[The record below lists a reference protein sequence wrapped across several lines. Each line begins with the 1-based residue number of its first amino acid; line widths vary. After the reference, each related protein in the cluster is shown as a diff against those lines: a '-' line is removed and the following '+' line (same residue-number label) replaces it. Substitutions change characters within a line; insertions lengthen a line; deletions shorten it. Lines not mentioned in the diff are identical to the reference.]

1 MPQFNRNLLK
11 YSIDE
16 GYFKKWSR
24 QMAYILGFSYADGC
38 IYKTSLSWDIQ
49 KRDLNLLKKINNII
63 NSNYPISIR
72 RNSCRLRVSNQIF
85 INHAIR
91 RGLFPK
97 KNIRKTLPGIPK
109 HLVRHFVRGY
119 LDGDGWIVLRN
130 GRNEV
135 DVGFANGGEDFLK
148 RLRTIIEKYL
158 NITSGKVRKKVK
170 ITPRGFRA
178 IAYQLD
184 YYSSNAI
191 KVINWMYDNLTK
203 KDLYLN
209 RKYEKYLE
217 AMNLNN
223 FLTSGTKKVR
233 IIQKDF
239 GKSMKTILREL
250 FNKQKLNGVQ
260 IAEILGVHS
269 SSVYRWLAKNGVK
282 YPMRRVKKNLW
293 TNLWN

>member
-1 MPQFNRNLLK
+1 MPIYNRKLLK

-24 QMAYILGFSYADGC
+24 QMAYVLGFSYADGC

-49 KRDLNLLKKINNII
+49 KRDLNLLEKINRTIV
-63 NSNYPISIR
+63 SNYPISVR
-72 RNSCRLRVSNQIF
+72 KNSYRLRISNQIF
-85 INHAIR
+85 INHAIK
-91 RGLFPK
+91 RGLLPK
-97 KNIRKTLPGIPK
+97 KNIRKTLPKIPK
-109 HLVRHFVRGY
+109 YLIRHFVRGY
-119 LDGDGWIVLRN
+119 LDGDGWIVIRKDH
-130 GRNEV
+130 NEV
-135 DVGFANGGEDFLK
+135 DVGFANGKSDFLESLE
-148 RLRTIIEKYL
+148 RVFNNYL
-158 NITSGKVRKKVK
+158 NITSGKVRKKIK
-170 ITPRGFRA
+170 ITPKGFRA
-178 IAYQLD
+178 ITYQLE
-184 YYSSNAI
+184 YYSSNAV
-191 KVINWMYDNLTK
+191 KVADWIYDNLTN

-239 GKSMKTILREL
+239 GKPIKKILREL

-282 YPMRRVKKNLW
+282 YPMRRVKKFLW
-293 TNLWN
+293 TNL